1 MPLIAGRAATLP
13 PERGSPDQRQSVRP
27 RFGDDQ
33 AEPGAPECQPPSTG
47 DDGRRRCHTDPMPSP
62 AATGIII
69 LVTGVAV
76 IREGMNRAGSGLQA
90 FARAIDGTLGFCRS
104 GLQPIYRYRRRT
116 GRNPVGDRVNL

>member
-1 MPLIAGRAATLP
+1 
-13 PERGSPDQRQSVRP
+13 
-27 RFGDDQ
+27 
-33 AEPGAPECQPPSTG
+33 
-47 DDGRRRCHTDPMPSP
+47 MPSP

-90 FARAIDGTLGFCRS
+90 FARAIDGTLAFCRS

-116 GRNPVGDRVNL
+116 GRNPVADRVNL